1 MGLVPVTNT
10 QTMAEDSAKPK
21 GDPDTKNSADTKD
34 SADPAFWE
42 TRYRKGVTPWEP
54 GSASAYLRGALPA
67 LLGSFTLPAT
77 PPASPV
83 RARALVPG
91 CGSGHDA
98 RLLADTGL
106 DVLAIDYAPG
116 AVELARPV
124 LGPHAA
130 CLRQA
135 DFFDFA
141 EAIDAQGRPGFELQ
155 FERALLCALPRQEWP
170 RWATRSAELVRS
182 AGVLAGLFYIDDN
195 LRGPPFGIDRALLHA
210 LLDPHFVLE
219 QSTPL
224 QAQESPAVFKGKE
237 HWMVWRRR

>member
-1 MGLVPVTNT
+1 MVAVQVFGNDAAVKFAGSQGNFELNVYKPV
-10 QTMAEDSAKPK
+10 MAA
-21 GDPDTKNSADTKD
+21 N
-34 SADPAFWE
+34 
-42 TRYRKGVTPWEP
+42 V
-54 GSASAYLRGALPA
+54 LR
-67 LLGSFTLPAT
+67 S
-77 PPASPV
+77 
-83 RARALVPG
+83 
-91 CGSGHDA
+91 A
-98 RLLADTGL
+98 RLLADAGL

-195 LRGPPFGIDRALLHA
+195 LRGPPFGIDCVLLHA

-224 QAQESPAVFKGKE
+224 QAQESPAIFKGKE